1 MISDT
6 VSVPADH
13 VTLDAHFAVPASA
26 RAVVLLP
33 HGADTVR
40 RNARSRS
47 VADRLHTAG
56 FATLLVDLLSE
67 REGQG
72 DTRPGEQGF
81 DAGVLPRRI
90 VAAVDWVRAQPDT
103 RKLPVVLFGAGTEA
117 DVVLEAA
124 ADLPDG
130 VLTVVLWGAR
140 PDPDAD
146 AIQRLR
152 IPVLFIVGGQEP
164 ALLRQTEEAAHRLEA
179 PHAVR
184 VVTGAS
190 HLFEEPGALDQVV
203 TMAGD
208 WCDEQLRSA
217 RGQE

>member
-33 HGADTVR
+33 HGADTVW
-40 RNARSRS
+40 RNERSRS

-67 REGQG
+67 REVQG
-72 DTRPGEQGF
+72 DTQPGF

-90 VAAVDWVRAQPDT
+90 VAAVDWVRAQPET
-103 RKLPVVLFGAGTEA
+103 RKLPVVLFGAGTQA

-164 ALLRQTEEAAHRLEA
+164 ELLRLTEEAAHRLEA

-184 VVTGAS
+184 VVTGAT

-203 TMAGD
+203 SMAGD

-217 RGQE
+217 PGPE